1 MILDHFTKTIASFS
15 EKMTSPQAKC
25 REGSKPFFACGTMF
39 ESLKNEKNA
48 KRYTER
54 KISENSSVSVAAM
67 ISRSIC
73 SVNIEFVFTNNG
85 LFIFTDLTNIRI
97 FSSLKG

>member
-1 MILDHFTKTIASFS
+1 MVLDHFTIASLS
-15 EKMTSPQAKC
+15 EKMISPRPKC
-25 REGSKPFFACGTMF
+25 QEGSKPFFACGTIF

-67 ISRSIC
+67 ISKSIC
-73 SVNIEFVFTNNG
+73 SVNIEFVFINSG
-85 LFIFTDLTNIRI
+85 LFIFTDLTNIG
-97 FSSLKG
+97 FSHP